1 MMITIEVEKHPVLD
15 DVAFQHFLKE
25 CGLSI
30 MVDRHRT
37 QSVIHE
43 WVFERYTNVL
53 PAYREQI
60 ELEMLNAMNNIT
72 ALGVGEALHYI
83 SRTTEITQVVFNQ
96 GQLKVEY
103 Y

>member
-1 MMITIEVEKHPVLD
+1 MMITIEVEYNPALD
-15 DVAFQHFLKE
+15 DTAFQHFLKE

-30 MVDRHRT
+30 MRDRCRM
-37 QSVIHE
+37 QSVVHE

-53 PAYREQI
+53 PVYREQI
-60 ELEMLNAMNNIT
+60 ELEILNAMNNIA

-83 SRTTEITQVVFNQ
+83 ARTAEITRVVFDQ